1 MDTFLELSNWHHMDF
16 SKKHVHSIFL
26 TYTNQE
32 IPPKNLEKLQKEKEK
47 RIDGIWLSWVP
58 K

>member
-47 RIDGIWLSWVP
+47 RIDGI
-58 K
+58 